1 MRIAYLFKSD
11 EFDQKPSKCVTEIVD
26 FFLNEDSKIE
36 MTSADG
42 DDYVS
47 METVSE
53 TDYDFSEDR
62 LLERGFVRLRW
73 TFTWA
78 NDSDDNDDQ
87 IVASEI
93 HAFDADSLV

>member
-36 MTSADG
+36 MTSANG

-47 METVSE
+47 METVDE
-53 TDYDFSEDR
+53 GDFCQVR
-62 LLERGFVRLRW
+62 NNLLHKGFDGLPW

-78 NDSDDNDDQ
+78 DDDQ
-87 IVASEI
+87 TQASEC
-93 HAFDADSLV
+93 HAFDDEDFHG